1 MVTVRQLSVAY
12 GGTLAVRDATFVV
25 PKGEVMGL
33 IGSNGAGK
41 TTIMR
46 AMATLVRPVSGWV
59 MIAGITATSRPLDV
73 RGIIG
78 WVPDHLGVYPG
89 LSARDY
95 LDFFAGVNRL
105 DPGKRRGV
113 VRDLLA
119 LTDLEDKA
127 DAPVEGLSRGMRQ
140 RLSIARALL
149 HDPELL
155 LLDEP
160 TEGLDPRARIEMR
173 ELLLELKA
181 MGKTIVVSSHLLHEL
196 GQLCTRVCVM
206 ESGRMITEG
215 RVEDVCRLAGL
226 ARQVEVEAVGADDA
240 LLAAARALPQVSS
253 AERTGERL
261 SLRLHDDEGV
271 VEAVHEA
278 LVAAGARI
286 RSFRPAPVD
295 LESLFL
301 RLTSG
306 RTA

>member
-1 MVTVRQLSVAY
+1 
-12 GGTLAVRDATFVV
+12 
-25 PKGEVMGL
+25 
-33 IGSNGAGK
+33 
-41 TTIMR
+41 
-46 AMATLVRPVSGWV
+46 VSGWI
-59 MIAGITATSRPLDV
+59 MIGGITASSRPLDV
-73 RGIIG
+73 RGLIG

-89 LSARDY
+89 LTARDY
-95 LDFFAGVNRL
+95 LEFFAGVNRL
-105 DPGKRRGV
+105 DHARRRGV

-127 DAPVEGLSRGMRQ
+127 ETPVEALSRGMRQ

-196 GQLCTRVCVM
+196 GQLCTRVCVL
-206 ESGRMITEG
+206 EAGNVIAEG
-215 RVEDVCRLAGL
+215 VVDDVCRAAGL
-226 ARQVEVEAVGADDA
+226 ERQVEVEVASAADE
-240 LLAAARALPQVSS
+240 LLTVARALPQVTS
-253 AERTGERL
+253 AERTANRL
-261 SLRLHDDEGV
+261 SLRVRDDDGV
-271 VEAVHEA
+271 FETVHAA
-278 LVAAGARI
+278 LAAAGARI